1 MTTRAISV
9 GLKPRVIRIFPI
21 LQQRSASSN
30 EQHDEPPSKESSPY
44 ARSGPMPKTS
54 KMVRREDSEDRTTN
68 SLMGPRSP
76 KSDSSERHRRR
87 PAVERTRGL
96 AFYGSG
102 LPDVH
107 TRDGAC
113 NDQALNFRSPF
124 EDRVVPIGAT
134 RSTGRDTFRR
144 EMDPQING
152 KTSFR
157 PDLVRSRSPLMALA
171 RAPLRVAVCITSE

>member
-1 MTTRAISV
+1 MGLLAENPSLYSSTNVHAGDRARDDQT
-9 GLKPRVIRIFPI
+9 L
-21 LQQRSASSN
+21 
-30 EQHDEPPSKESSPY
+30 D
-44 ARSGPMPKTS
+44 
-54 KMVRREDSEDRTTN
+54 
-68 SLMGPRSP
+68 
-76 KSDSSERHRRR
+76 
-87 PAVERTRGL
+87 L
-96 AFYGSG
+96 A
-102 LPDVH
+102 
-107 TRDGAC
+107 GA
-113 NDQALNFRSPF
+113 L

>member
-1 MTTRAISV
+1 M
-9 GLKPRVIRIFPI
+9 
-21 LQQRSASSN
+21 
-30 EQHDEPPSKESSPY
+30 
-44 ARSGPMPKTS
+44 
-54 KMVRREDSEDRTTN
+54 
-68 SLMGPRSP
+68 
-76 KSDSSERHRRR
+76 
-87 PAVERTRGL
+87 RGL
-96 AFYGSG
+96 RNLETLRTPSRQVSGHSVTLGRGSLRRAPYKKTHSTLSTPAEGRDGPTNGPTNPIRGSTGVDVWRRQEWSLKTADNAKPTNLRLG

-107 TRDGAC
+107 ARDGAR
-113 NDQALNFRSPF
+113 NDQALNFRGPF